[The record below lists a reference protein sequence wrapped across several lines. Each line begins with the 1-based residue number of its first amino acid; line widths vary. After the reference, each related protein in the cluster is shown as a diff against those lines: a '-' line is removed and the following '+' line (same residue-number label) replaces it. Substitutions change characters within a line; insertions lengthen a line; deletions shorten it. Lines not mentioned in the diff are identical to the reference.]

1 LSSVRRAKGF
11 SFHHHFKDSETS
23 RTSHS
28 HSHSHYYKAF
38 LHIPSSPV
46 TAHLMYS
53 ARPLFGGAVTC
64 DIKNDWRDVSEIR
77 QVPDHQECFQEMD
90 GAILVIEILER
101 QEATD
106 ANAASFF
113 FNDLAESNGGTEN
126 QFRSK
131 PIPANTNPMNCVICA
146 GTGIQNVAM
155 GQEVRWV
162 QVEICA
168 FRLANV
174 GTDLLLTVTKP
185 IDSPSAPDSS
195 FSDSFQRAVSTL
207 QVRDWGLFG

>member
-1 LSSVRRAKGF
+1 
-11 SFHHHFKDSETS
+11 
-23 RTSHS
+23 
-28 HSHSHYYKAF
+28 
-38 LHIPSSPV
+38 
-46 TAHLMYS
+46 MYS
-53 ARPLFGGAVTC
+53 ARPLFGGAITC

-90 GAILVIEILER
+90 GAILVVEIIER
-101 QEATD
+101 QEVTD

-113 FNDLAESNGGTEN
+113 FNDLAESNGSTEN

-131 PIPANTNPMNCVICA
+131 PIPANTNPMNYVICA

-155 GQEVRWV
+155 GRDTDIAGNPRQQEVRWV

-174 GTDLLLTVTKP
+174 GTDLLLTVSKP
-185 IDSPSAPDSS
+185 IDSPSAPNSS
-195 FSDSFQRAVSTL
+195 FSDSFHRAVSTL